1 MDRQTAITEVRESWR
16 RLYPADKKKK
26 GIICPLCGSG
36 SGNNGTGITGN
47 ASHGKP
53 NSLKCWSCNFTG
65 DAIDLIMQAEGLPF
79 NDALQYG
86 AKQLGFTIDSPAPI
100 SSTRRQTEPRANR
113 EQPAS
118 NHREN
123 PTKPTEEKSGNP
135 AAPVANYA
143 EYYLECNDRLKDPAA
158 EKYLSLRGIS
168 KATADFYCLGYD
180 PKWTSPTVIKQQQEK
195 GSNWKPEPTPRLII
209 PVNNNHYI
217 ARRTDAGKDYAKMN
231 ETGGGEAGIF
241 NDRAL
246 QDPEPLFICEGAI
259 DALSI
264 IEVGGNALA
273 LNSTSNAVKLLEQLE
288 QEPTKA
294 TLILCLDN
302 DDAGKRTQTT
312 LADGLKRLNI
322 SYTIADI
329 TGKHK
334 DPNEALTAD
343 KKAFK
348 ERIEQAIYKTAARP
362 DNTSGYIDLFMQK
375 EIAELQERASIKTGF
390 AELDR
395 MSGGLYPG
403 LYVVA
408 ATSSL
413 GKTTFLHQISDQL
426 AAAGQEVIF
435 FSLEQSRLE
444 LVSKSL
450 ARIIKQ
456 MQQGTIK
463 GTEKPES
470 ITPLTSLAIRKGAGG
485 GLLDI
490 AAQEYK
496 KRVADRL
503 SIVEGNFNCNIS
515 FIGEYL
521 RQYINRTGS
530 RPIVVIDYLQ
540 ILQPA
545 AEDRRGTT
553 KETID
558 ITVTELKRISRELN
572 ITLFV
577 VSSVNRTNYLSPI
590 DFESLKESGGIEYT
604 ADVIWGL
611 QFNCINDPVFTKDKA
626 IIEKREKIRQA
637 KAAKTRDIELVC
649 LKNRYGIASFSCL
662 FDYMPEYDL
671 FTQRTGKQ
679 TNLAGENPFIRLDK

>member
-1 MDRQTAITEVRESWR
+1 MDRETAIRELRESWK

-26 GIICPLCGSG
+26 GIICPLCKSGSG
-36 SGNNGTGITGN
+36 SNGTGITGN

-53 NSLKCWSCNFTG
+53 NSLKCWSCGFTG
-65 DAIDLIMQAEGLPF
+65 DAIDLIMQAEGKTF
-79 NDALQYG
+79 NAALEYG
-86 AKQLGFTIDSPAPI
+86 AQQLGFTIDNPAPI
-100 SSTRRQTEPRANR
+100 RSDKSAPKPTNEPRANQ
-113 EQPAS
+113 E
-118 NHREN
+118 
-123 PTKPTEEKSGNP
+123 KPPKQDSEPRKP
-135 AAPVANYA
+135 AAPIANYA
-143 EYYLECNDRLKDPAA
+143 EYYLECNDRINDPAA
-158 EKYLSLRGIS
+158 VKYLSFRGIS
-168 KATADFYCLGYD
+168 PETASYYCLGYD
-180 PKWTSPTVIKQQQEK
+180 PAWISPTVIRSQQEK
-195 GSNWKPEPTPRLII
+195 GSTWKPDPTARLII
-209 PVNNNHYI
+209 PINNNHYI
-217 ARRTDAGKDYAKMN
+217 ARATDPNAPKEYSKMN
-231 ETGGGEAGIF
+231 ETGGGDAGIF
-241 NDRAL
+241 NLNAL
-246 QDPEPLFICEGAI
+246 THTEPVFITEGAI

-264 IEVGGNALA
+264 IEIGGNALA
-273 LNSTSNAVKLLEQLE
+273 LNSTSNADKLLEHLE
-288 QEPTKA
+288 KEPTKA

-302 DDAGKRTQTT
+302 DDAGKRTQATI
-312 LADGLKRLNI
+312 AEGLKRLNI
-322 SYTIADI
+322 SYTVADI
-329 TGKHK
+329 AGKAK
-334 DPNEALTAD
+334 DPNEALTSD
-343 KKAFK
+343 KTAFK
-348 ERIEQAIYKTAARP
+348 KRVEQAIYNTAARP

-375 EIAELQERASIKTGF
+375 EIAELRERSNIKTGF
-390 AELDR
+390 ADLDR
-395 MSGGLYPG
+395 LSGGLFPG
-403 LYVVA
+403 LYVIG

-413 GKTTFLHQISDQL
+413 GKTTFIHQISDQL

-463 GTEKPES
+463 GTTKPES
-470 ITPLTSLAIRKGAGG
+470 ITPLTSLEIRRGNGG
-485 GLLDI
+485 GVVDL
-490 AAQEYK
+490 AAAEYK
-496 KRVADRL
+496 KQVADRL
-503 SIVEGNFNCNIS
+503 SVVEGNFNCNIS
-515 FIGEYL
+515 FIGDYL
-521 RQYINRTGS
+521 RRYIDRTKT
-530 RPIVVIDYLQ
+530 RPVVVIDYLQ

-558 ITVTELKRISRELN
+558 IAVTELKRISRELN

-611 QFNCINDPVFTKDKA
+611 QFNCINEA
-626 IIEKREKIRQA
+626 IFANEKGSLAEKRKKIREA

-679 TNLAGENPFIRLDK
+679 TLVEENPFTIRIE